1 MIKRLNLTN
10 QPLIFVG
17 FLLLF
22 LLGCDCCNK
31 AVKAVEEACKDSTI
45 TSEERSEI
53 AKLLRS
59 QNDRKYRVDEAV
71 DKFISEHCSNVPTVN
86 TVDTAVT
93 NKPIYK
99 VFIENS
105 ASMDGYVQG
114 SSDFKNAIYGFLSDI
129 RNKLNGITNEM
140 NLFYINSVTIPFK
153 DDVDKFI
160 KTMDVTTFKEKG
172 GERGISDIS
181 DVVKRV
187 LENTNGDTVSM
198 LITDCVFSPGKG
210 KNGTQYLVEQST
222 GIKNNF
228 SDKLFAEN
236 NLMTVVIKMNSQ
248 FSGTYYNY
256 LNQPQKLDNKR
267 PYYIWIVGKEK
278 HVNNLLKK
286 IEIEKLN
293 GVQTHHFF
301 YPLSILAQPNY
312 QILRSDKVGN
322 FEFDKKENN
331 TIKSAR
337 ISDRGTQAGEFGFAI
352 GVDLNKI
359 GIENAY
365 FEDKNNY
372 KLNNS
377 NYNIDIV
384 SITDSMK
391 QIDPALQSYTHKII
405 VKTHNLQSGDLYID
419 LKRAIPQWVTNSDS
433 KDDTYQKGAE
443 LNKTFGFGSLFN
455 GVSEAYRS
463 TGDEISKNSF
473 FKISINIQK

>member
-1 MIKRLNLTN
+1 MIKQLNLLN
-10 QPLIFVG
+10 QLLLAG

-22 LLGCDCCNK
+22 SSCDDK
-31 AVKAVEEACKDSTI
+31 AAKAVEAACKDGI
-45 TSEERSEI
+45 TSEERAEI
-53 AKLLRS
+53 ANLLRS
-59 QNDRKYRVDEAV
+59 DNNRNYRTDEAV
-71 DKFISEHCSNVPTVN
+71 NKFISEHCSIPPPP
-86 TVDTAVT
+86 DTT
-93 NKPIYK
+93 GKPVYK
-99 VFIENS
+99 IFIENS

-114 SSDFKNAIYGFLSDI
+114 ASDFKNAIYGFLSDI

-153 DDVDKFI
+153 DDVDRFI

-187 LENTNGDTVSM
+187 LENTNGDTVSI

-210 KNGTQYLVEQST
+210 KIGTEYLVEQST
-222 GIKNNF
+222 GIKNSF
-228 SDKLFAEN
+228 SDKLFAEKD
-236 NLMTVVIKMNSQ
+236 LMTVVIKMNSQ

-256 LNQPQKLDNKR
+256 LDLPQKLNNKR
-267 PYYIWIVGKEK
+267 PYYIWIIGKEK
-278 HVNNLLKK
+278 YVNQLFKK

-293 GVQTHHFF
+293 GIQTHHFF
-301 YPLSILAQPNY
+301 YPLSMSAQPKY
-312 QILRSDKVGN
+312 QILRSDKIGN
-322 FEFDKKENN
+322 FKFDKKEQN

-337 ISDRGTQAGEFGFAI
+337 VGDRGVQQGEFGFAI
-352 GVDLNKI
+352 GIDLREV

-372 KLNNS
+372 KLSNS

-384 SITDSMK
+384 PITDSMK
-391 QIDPALQSYTHKII
+391 LINPELQFYTHKII
-405 VKTHNLQSGDLYID
+405 VKTRDLQSGVLDIE
-419 LKRAIPQWVTNSDS
+419 LKRAIPQWVIDSDS
-433 KDDTYQKGAE
+433 KDDTYQIGAE

-463 TGDEISKNSF
+463 TGGAVSKNAY